1 MIHEKVI
8 ALVVTYNRK
17 ELLQRC
23 LDAILG
29 QDYPVDRVLVIDNA
43 STDGTETLF
52 VEGTKYSSR
61 ILYNRMPSNLGG
73 AGGFKKALQ
82 LASKLECDWVWL
94 MDDDCIA
101 YPDTLSKLIA
111 ASEKVAG
118 RVSFLASSV
127 FGPDN
132 EPMNVPIVDSSLARN
147 GYADWYRNLDSGM
160 IRIQSATF
168 VSLLI
173 SQEAIRNVG
182 LPIGS
187 FFIWGDD
194 TEYTMRL
201 TRYYGQAYMVG
212 RSKILHYRIGAKAL
226 DICTETN
233 TTRISNYKYHV
244 RNNLIVARYYQGRM
258 SVFKYFMKKI
268 ILCIKVL
275 TERGDIRLKVSR
287 FNSIMQGCISYLLH
301 RYCLEDLKKM
311 LK

>member
-61 ILYNRMPSNLGG
+61 ILYKRMPSNLGG
-73 AGGFKKALQ
+73 AGGFKKGLQ

-258 SVFKYFMKKI
+258 SVFKYFMKK
-268 ILCIKVL
+268 
-275 TERGDIRLKVSR
+275 
-287 FNSIMQGCISYLLH
+287 
-301 RYCLEDLKKM
+301 
-311 LK
+311 